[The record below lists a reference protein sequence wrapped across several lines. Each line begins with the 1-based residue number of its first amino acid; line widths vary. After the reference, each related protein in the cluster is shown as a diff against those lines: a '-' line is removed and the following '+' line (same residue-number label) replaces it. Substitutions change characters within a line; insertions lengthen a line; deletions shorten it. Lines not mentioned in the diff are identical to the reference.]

1 MTFVRKI
8 REFNVDEIDTRERE
22 KCVEQTVVV
31 LICAFP
37 DKISIYHAHFD
48 KHIELQ
54 ISLLTLMLLS
64 VVCLGK
70 IYSESVELN

>member
-1 MTFVRKI
+1 MS
-8 REFNVDEIDTRERE
+8 ERWNEEKDSESE
-22 KCVEQTVVV
+22 KCVEQTVVI

-37 DKISIYHAHFD
+37 DKISIYHAHSD

-70 IYSESVELN
+70 IYSESLELN